1 MINFL
6 NLEYFLTAAEELNF
20 TRAAKRLYISQQSL
34 SNHISNLEKTFEV
47 ELFQRTTPLTLTY
60 AGQILRKRARQIL
73 DLREETYQ
81 EIADIKDFSKGQ
93 LTIGI
98 SHTRG
103 RKILPEILPAYKE
116 RFPGI
121 QLHLKEGN
129 SSELDSD
136 LRHGDVDLIVG
147 LLPFLVENIE
157 TVPIC
162 EEDILLVV
170 PDSVLEKAFPGQ
182 LSEIKKKLME
192 NTDLSLLREC
202 PFLLINPGNRVR
214 VLADE
219 MFEEAQFSPNIIL
232 ETENIETVMALSA
245 KGMGI
250 TFCPKMFISSHEETQ
265 SFSHRF
271 SNLNFYSLN
280 YPKAHSVL
288 AIGYHKGHYMSRA
301 TEEFIRIA
309 KETLIKAEILRFTK
323 K

>member
-6 NLEYFLTAAEELNF
+6 NLEYFLVAAEELNF

-34 SNHISNLEKTFEV
+34 SNHISNLEKEFDV
-47 ELFQRTTPLTLTY
+47 ELFHRTSPLTLTY
-60 AGQILRKRARQIL
+60 AGQALRAKARAIL
-73 DLREETYQ
+73 DLREETCQ

-93 LTIGI
+93 LTIGV

-103 RKILPEILPAYKE
+103 CKILPEILPVYKE

-129 SSELDSD
+129 SSELDAD
-136 LRHGDVDLIVG
+136 LLHGDVDLIIG
-147 LLPFLVENIE
+147 LLPFKVENIE

-162 EEDILLVV
+162 EEEILLVV
-170 PDSVLEKAFPGQ
+170 PDSVLEKAFPGR
-182 LSEIKKKLME
+182 LSEIRQRLTRD
-192 NTDLSLLREC
+192 TDLSLLKEC

-214 VLADE
+214 TLADE
-219 MFEEAQFSPNIIL
+219 MFEEAQFTPNIIL
-232 ETENIETVMALSA
+232 ETENIETVMALAA

-250 TFCPKMFISSHEETQ
+250 TFYPKMFISSHTPLQNLAAE
-265 SFSHRF
+265 HGG
-271 SNLNFYSLN
+271 LNFYSLN

-301 TEEFIRIA
+301 TKEFINIA
-309 KETLIKAEILRFTK
+309 KETI
-323 K
+323 